1 MNKVFLFVLC
11 GFGALQLSAQQDPQ
25 FTQNMFNRLATNP
38 GFAGSTG
45 SICATILS
53 REQWLGFEGNPRTN
67 LFSAQGNFKIRQQ
80 HQMGA
85 GLTIIQDKIG
95 PIQSL
100 NVKAAI
106 SYHYRLGQ
114 GVLAGGLELGIFNQS
129 INNDW
134 RTSEGNFDG
143 TEDSSIPNDQ
153 VGATKFDLGLGFYYY
168 TKELYVGLST
178 THLTNPTI
186 QEKVDETS
194 SYNFEQVRHYYVT
207 AGYNYPISTTF
218 GELELQPS
226 IFVKSDG
233 VSTQLDINTNV
244 LYNNLVWVGVSYRVQ
259 DAVAALA
266 GIKFEDIN
274 NLPKDLRPLRIGF
287 AYDFNISEFS
297 DYNDGTVEFMLNYC
311 YKIPNIVKLE
321 RYKSVRFL

>member
-1 MNKVFLFVLC
+1 MNKVFLFILC
-11 GFGALQLSAQQDPQ
+11 GLGVFQLSAQQDPQ
-25 FTQNMFNRLATNP
+25 YTQNMFNRLATNP

-67 LFSAQGNFKIRQQ
+67 LFSAQGNFKIRQKY
-80 HQMGA
+80 QMGA
-85 GLTIIQDKIG
+85 GLTIVQDKIG

-100 NVKAAI
+100 NVKAAL

-114 GVLAGGLELGIFNQS
+114 GVLAGGLEFGIFNQS

-134 RTSEGNFDG
+134 ITSEGNFDG
-143 TEDSSIPNDQ
+143 TEDVSIPNDQ
-153 VGATKFDLGLGFYYY
+153 VGATKFDLGLGLYYY
-168 TKELYVGLST
+168 TKDLYVGLSS
-178 THLTNPTI
+178 THLNQPSI
-186 QEKVDETS
+186 DEKVDQTS
-194 SYNFEQVRHYYVT
+194 TYTFEQSRHYYVT

-226 IFVKSDG
+226 IFAKSDG
-233 VSTQLDINTNV
+233 VSTQVDLNTTV

-266 GIKFEDIN
+266 GVKFEDIN
-274 NLPKDLRPLRIGF
+274 IPDDLKPLSIGF
-287 AYDFNISEFS
+287 AYDFNVSEFS
-297 DYNDGTVEFMLNYC
+297 DYNDGTIEFMLNYC

>member
-1 MNKVFLFVLC
+1 MNKLFLFVLC
-11 GFGALQLSAQQDPQ
+11 GIGVFQLSAQQDPQ
-25 FTQNMFNRLATNP
+25 YTQNMFNRLATNP

-80 HQMGA
+80 YQMGA
-85 GLTIIQDKIG
+85 GLTIVQDKIG

-100 NVKAAI
+100 NVKAAL

-114 GVLAGGLELGIFNQS
+114 GVLAGGLEFGIFNQS

-134 RTSEGNFDG
+134 VTSEGNFDG
-143 TEDSSIPNDQ
+143 TEDASIPNDQ
-153 VGATKFDLGLGFYYY
+153 VGATKFDLGLGLYYY
-168 TKELYVGLST
+168 TKDLYVGLST
-178 THLTNPTI
+178 THLNQPSI
-186 QEKVDETS
+186 DEKVDQTS
-194 SYNFEQVRHYYVT
+194 TYTFEQVRHYYVT
-207 AGYNYPISTTF
+207 AGYNYPISTSF

-226 IFVKSDG
+226 IFAKSDG
-233 VSTQLDINTNV
+233 VSTQVDLNTNV
-244 LYNNLVWVGVSYRVQ
+244 LYNNLVWVGVSYRVN

-266 GIKFEDIN
+266 GLKFETVN
-274 NLPKDLRPLRIGF
+274 VPKDLKPLSIGF
-287 AYDFNISEFS
+287 AYDFNVSEFS
-297 DYNDGTVEFMLNYC
+297 DYNDGTIEFMLNYC